1 MKSGRRDFFP
11 NDGWLFVEI
20 EGDGRQFL
28 DADERG
34 ELRIGKVIDG
44 APRTVKLGQ
53 IALHQRVIFP
63 ESKLVDFAYGGKK
76 VTALRR
82 DDIIALLEML

>member
-34 ELRIGKVIDG
+34 ELRIGRVIEG
-44 APRTVKLGQ
+44 APR
-53 IALHQRVIFP
+53 IAKREPSLHQLVIFP
-63 ESKLVDFAYGGKK
+63 KNKLVDFAYGGKK
-76 VTALRR
+76 VTAIRR
-82 DDIIALLEML
+82 DDIISLLEML